1 MTGKEI
7 ANILVQRLI
16 TEGFIVH
23 RYNSHTTSSIYIK
36 LDYGLSCG
44 IRIADHPGKKKY
56 SYRFNVIK
64 DYVGDKV
71 IIKDGLICRFFDFAE
86 LEKVIQS
93 VKQEKQDKINKY
105 GLQNYEMY
113 MKERTKSDL
122 YTRFKKMEV
131 KKK

>member
-1 MTGKEI
+1 MNGKEI

-16 TEGFIVH
+16 AEGFIVH
-23 RYNSHTTSSIYIK
+23 RYNSHTTNSIYIK

-71 IIKDGLICRFFDFAE
+71 IIKDDLICYFFDFTE
-86 LEKVIQS
+86 LEEVIQA
-93 VKQEKQDKINKY
+93 VKQEKQNKINKY

-113 MKERTKSDL
+113 MKERARSDL
-122 YTRFKKMEV
+122 YKRFKKMEV